1 MTIQDRESVMATSL
15 NSIKGKTRPY
25 FVNWSAISG
34 SHFVTSD
41 LGRRFSTSVLDS
53 IILES
58 SNENMELNNNNN
70 DEEIDVKTKN
80 NVDTKHHLSHSES
93 DAISGIE
100 YMRPRRRVKNPNK
113 IYRLKKHLSD
123 YDIVYLHVDSTDD
136 DGNTAG
142 TSETSLPRRTP
153 SAGTYDSSDSD
164 ENEMIKRSLLR
175 QHSKSESNI
184 NIQPLCPTFNP
195 VSRIKKSSSHRD
207 ITSTQMYKE
216 IYADNLRQ
224 YGFLLAKQ
232 LGTSNQSP
240 DQLRKTYLKNR
251 QRATERRERDETTE
265 DGRTRRRRRSDIESP
280 ILARRKIS
288 SNSSST
294 SDLSSSKYTD
304 SLTDITNVGNE
315 RESIRKPSTVI
326 RRKKYHVPR
335 DPTKRLSAP
344 QLPSNGRL
352 IEDIV
357 RKTSLPSSPT
367 KSSSMSSLSVPDLS
381 IYADDIAQDDK
392 PLRKLSEE
400 SRRRHMEAKERQN
413 YRMSRLTSFEGVLS
427 QANKLMK
434 DIKTR
439 QKTSPSASSEV
450 LCDTL
455 ETDNDSEIP
464 CS

>member
-15 NSIKGKTRPY
+15 NSIKGKARPY

-58 SNENMELNNNNN
+58 SNENMELNNNN
-70 DEEIDVKTKN
+70 DEEINVKTKN
-80 NVDTKHHLSHSES
+80 NDGTNHLLSHSES

-136 DGNTAG
+136 DGNTAE
-142 TSETSLPRRTP
+142 TSETSLPRRPP
-153 SAGTYDSSDSD
+153 SAGAYDSSDSD
-164 ENEMIKRSLLR
+164 ESEMVKRSLLR

-184 NIQPLCPTFNP
+184 NIQPLGPTVCP

-251 QRATERRERDETTE
+251 QRATERRERDETSE
-265 DGRTRRRRRSDIESP
+265 NGRTRRRRSDIESP
-280 ILARRKIS
+280 ILTRRKIS

-439 QKTSPSASSEV
+439 QKTSPSTSSEV

-455 ETDNDSEIP
+455 
-464 CS
+464 